1 VIVPPATVQALLHVL
16 LIIVTLAGA
25 EVKVGQVGQV
35 TGAVVC
41 DALVLVQ
48 LVVVFLHLANT
59 VNGVVVYVGTVVLHG
74 PPALVAHSNT
84 VPAPHPVA
92 EIVPVVDGQTLFT
105 MVIVGCVG
113 IVHVPGTVVT
123 AADIGLEMVL
133 SISQLH
139 LVSMLWAG
147 PVWAYVGNVAD
158 QAPPFTL
165 YCKVDPAGHGVPVG
179 AVIVPPATVQALL
192 HELLVTVTFGDV
204 AVNDGQELVIV
215 SGLQLELVNR
225 QSPFANKA
233 FTVCPIHVAGFKVL
247 T

>member
-1 VIVPPATVQALLHVL
+1 VPPNAKAPSLQPVHAQLFEHNC
-16 LIIVTLAGA
+16 A
-25 EVKVGQVGQV
+25 EVGEGLKPVPPKPVKFTKTGVVQSLKSKFGQVQR
-35 TGAVVC
+35 TGAVVSV
-41 DALVLVQ
+41 ALVLVQ

-113 IVHVPGTVVT
+113 VVHVPGTVVT

-139 LVSMLWAG
+139 LVSML
-147 PVWAYVGNVAD
+147 
-158 QAPPFTL
+158 
-165 YCKVDPAGHGVPVG
+165 
-179 AVIVPPATVQALL
+179 
-192 HELLVTVTFGDV
+192 
-204 AVNDGQELVIV
+204 
-215 SGLQLELVNR
+215 
-225 QSPFANKA
+225 
-233 FTVCPIHVAGFKVL
+233 
-247 T
+247 